1 MSGKEHEIPD
11 IIVGRLPKY
20 LRALS
25 ILRDNNETTNSQEL
39 GRILGYSAAQIRKD
53 LSQFGEFGKQGTGYN
68 IDFLYRQIQSILNI
82 DKSWKLLL
90 VGCGNIGHAILN
102 YSGFS
107 ENGYHIVA
115 AVDSDP
121 ALIGKEINN
130 EIRIRD
136 IQDAASIIKENDI
149 KIAMLTV
156 PGPVAQDVAEK
167 LISYGIKGILTY
179 APTILY
185 LPDEIRVEYLDP
197 VLSLQHITYYL
208 EMRSYL
214 SAYGR

>member
-11 IIVGRLPKY
+11 IIVARLPRY

-25 ILRDNNETTNSQEL
+25 VLKEEKDTTNSKEL
-39 GRILGYSAAQIRKD
+39 GQMLGYSAAQIRKD

-68 IDFLYRQIQSILNI
+68 IDYLTHQIQSILNI
-82 DKSWKLLL
+82 DRDWKMLL

-107 ENGYHIVA
+107 RNGYYVAA

-121 ALIGKEINN
+121 ALIGTTSNQGIT
-130 EIRIRD
+130 IRD
-136 IQDAASIIKENDI
+136 IRDAETIIRDENI
-149 KIAMLTV
+149 QIAMLTV
-156 PGPVAQDVAEK
+156 PGPAAQEVAEK
-167 LISYGIKGILTY
+167 LVTFGIKGILTY
-179 APTILY
+179 APAILN
-185 LPDEIRVEYLDP
+185 LPDDVRVEYLDP

-208 EMRSYL
+208 
-214 SAYGR
+214 

>member
-1 MSGKEHEIPD
+1 MSSKNHEIPD
-11 IIVGRLPKY
+11 IIVARLPRY

-25 ILRDNNETTNSQEL
+25 ILKKKGDTTNSKEL
-39 GRILGYSAAQIRKD
+39 GDLLGYSAAQIRKD

-68 IDFLYRQIQSILNI
+68 IDYLTQQIRSILNT
-82 DKSWKLLL
+82 DRDWKMIL

-107 ENGYHIVA
+107 MNGYHVSA

-121 ALIGKEINN
+121 ALIGKAVNDEIS
-130 EIRIRD
+130 IRD
-136 IQDAASIIKENDI
+136 FADAESIIREEDI
-149 KIAMLTV
+149 RIAMLTV
-156 PGPVAQDVAEK
+156 PGTVAQEVAEK
-167 LISYGIKGILTY
+167 LVSFGILGILTY

-197 VLSLQHITYYL
+197 ILSLQHITYYL
-208 EMRSYL
+208 
-214 SAYGR
+214 

>member
-11 IIVGRLPKY
+11 IIVARLPRY

-25 ILRDNNETTNSQEL
+25 VLKEGKDTTNSKEL
-39 GRILGYSAAQIRKD
+39 GQMLGYSAAQIRKD

-68 IDFLYRQIQSILNI
+68 IDYLTHQIQSILNI
-82 DKSWKLLL
+82 DRDWKMLL

-107 ENGYHIVA
+107 RNGYYVAA

-121 ALIGKEINN
+121 ALIGTTSNQGIT
-130 EIRIRD
+130 IRD
-136 IQDAASIIKENDI
+136 IRDAESIIRDENI
-149 KIAMLTV
+149 QIAMLTV
-156 PGPVAQDVAEK
+156 PGPAAQEVAEK
-167 LISYGIKGILTY
+167 LVTFGIKGILTY
-179 APTILY
+179 APAILN
-185 LPDEIRVEYLDP
+185 LPDDVRVEYLDP

-208 EMRSYL
+208 
-214 SAYGR
+214 

>member
-1 MSGKEHEIPD
+1 MTEKAHEIPD
-11 IIVGRLPKY
+11 IIVARLPRY

-25 ILRDNNETTNSQEL
+25 VLRENNVTTNSQEL
-39 GRILGYSAAQIRKD
+39 GVILGYSAAQIRKD

-68 IDFLYRQIQSILNI
+68 IDFLYHQIESILQI
-82 DKSWKLLL
+82 DRGWKMLL

-107 ENGYHIVA
+107 ENGYHIAA

-121 ALIGKEINN
+121 ELIGKVINKD
-130 EIRIRD
+130 ICIRD
-136 IQDAASIIKENDI
+136 FSEAEEIIKANDI

-156 PGPVAQDVAEK
+156 PANAAQDVAEK
-167 LISYGIKGILTY
+167 LIGYGIKGILTY
-179 APTILY
+179 APAILY
-185 LPDEIRVEYLDP
+185 LPDDIRVEYLDP

-208 EMRSYL
+208 
-214 SAYGR
+214 